1 MDEQMMMQPDE
12 VQASPEEEALLA
24 QAIEVALDVIH
35 DPGKVGDNIAGMV
48 LNAQDVTK
56 GIGQAVAT
64 VLITVEKKMQIP
76 EDMQLALGQEITAE
90 LCELAIEAG
99 ALSGDELNEQMLD
112 AIVSHA
118 TSQYLELKEAVGELD
133 AGQLQAGVQQAQGMF
148 GGAKQ
153 NPTPPQG
160 GGLLQRHAR

>member
-35 DPGKVGDNIAGMV
+35 DSGKVGDNIAGMV

-76 EDMQLALGQEITAE
+76 DDMQLALGQEITAE

-118 TSQYLELKEAVGELD
+118 TSQYLELKEQLNELDKDQLQSSVGEMKSF
-133 AGQLQAGVQQAQGMF
+133 VQR
-148 GGAKQ
+148 GGGTEAPEKQ
-153 NPTPPQG
+153 
-160 GGLLQRHAR
+160 GLLQQFKG